1 MPLICVDC
9 RYVGPRPSGI
19 ATVVK
24 GLIDHLPQL
33 AADCDFLL
41 LKNPA
46 TQGRLTSAENVREI
60 VVNAAANG
68 PATMWWLSQ
77 VVDLSQVDLFHAT
90 FNIMPAGLAMPCLT
104 TVHDVMWLTHPELC
118 RSGLSGFVPGLA

>member
-1 MPLICVDC
+1 
-9 RYVGPRPSGI
+9 
-19 ATVVK
+19 
-24 GLIDHLPQL
+24 LIDHLPQL
-33 AADCDFLL
+33 AAGCDFLL

-77 VVDLSQVDLFHAT
+77 VIDFSQVDLFHAFPDIPDVPVARSAAREQT
-90 FNIMPAGLAMPCLT
+90 VRIRGPRMLPGIHALARA
-104 TVHDVMWLTHPELC
+104 V
-118 RSGLSGFVPGLA
+118 